1 MQILFHFVEILIQK
15 LFHKDETFYYY
26 YDDYYYY
33 DSAWKEILEKYME
46 NYHILLL
53 KFCLKDLQFID
64 IENINLYKNFKEK
77 VN

>member
-15 LFHKDETFYYY
+15 LFHKDETF
-26 YDDYYYY
+26 YYY